1 MLRKIVSLAA
11 LVALSTLSLMPRAA
25 LAQGLPPEDGGFE
38 IETEAAASQ
47 KSFLENISQYV
58 GATLG
63 SNNGTSNAVDKSM
76 SAVSLRVD
84 LPELM
89 GLKFAAA
96 VDVGAYENVYK
107 LELNNNRRET
117 LTGCQANVPTPDL
130 NGGTMTNDEINYFY
144 DNECY
149 YVVDDDGNYLA
160 PEQERVIDDSF
171 AELTEAFVQWEPTS
185 FATIRLGRQP
195 IVLGQFDV
203 FSPLM
208 FTVPMKATGTKTKAS
223 RADFSFPQ
231 DGLQLSLFPL
241 PQLEVS
247 FLAIPEMRMDDAN
260 RNRFE
265 QFAALKGNFINY
277 APNETA
283 NSTLQDMAD
292 NDMSMARIV
301 YYGDRFTLGVS
312 AIEGVEAN
320 EDPRREAR
328 LVSAPCA
335 DFAGG
340 SAPLGSE
347 CNTDPFTAYGLSND
361 EGLRFGESDII
372 AFELSVRLSS
382 KLSFVAE
389 QTIVESQKELGILPF
404 GAKSGERP
412 RVITAAAPAF
422 DPNNPDPYAGTVDL
436 TAFFAQLIADNE
448 GKPYINV
455 DTTMQSVGLIYK
467 GDRWL
472 VNAQVAQR
480 IQEGASAQEE
490 AWRKALDYD
499 TYYGEDTEENGSG
512 ASDII
517 PIVNIVRLLGA
528 EKQGY
533 AGAGFGTFGQ
543 NFGFGAS
550 AGWRFYERLEIGL
563 FGGLALDVN
572 GADEIEAE
580 GYDTPEGDG
589 YFNLGLNYLF

>member
-11 LVALSTLSLMPRAA
+11 LGALSILSILPSGAM
-25 LAQGLPPEDGGFE
+25 AQGLPPEDGGFE
-38 IETEAAASQ
+38 IETEAAAPE
-47 KSFLENISQYV
+47 KSLLENISQYV

-76 SAVSLRVD
+76 SAVSMRFE
-84 LPELM
+84 LPELL

-96 VDVGAYENVYK
+96 VDVGAYENAYK
-107 LELNNNRRET
+107 LELNNNRRQT
-117 LTGCQANVPTPDL
+117 LSECQANVPNADVA
-130 NGGTMTNDEINYFY
+130 GGTLTEEEIDYFY

-149 YVVDDDGNYLA
+149 YVVDDEGNYLA
-160 PEQERVIDDSF
+160 PELERVIDASF

-185 FATIRLGRQP
+185 FATVRLGRQP

-231 DGLQLSLFPL
+231 DGLQLSVFPL

-247 FLAIPEMRMDDAN
+247 FLAIPEMRIDDAN
-260 RNRFE
+260 RKRFE
-265 QFAALKGNFINY
+265 QFSALKGGFINY
-277 APNETA
+277 APGETT
-283 NSTLQDMAD
+283 NTTLQDITD
-292 NDMSMARIV
+292 NDMSMARII
-301 YYGDRFTLGVS
+301 YYGDRFTLGLT

-328 LVSAPCA
+328 LTGAPCA
-335 DFAGG
+335 MFTGG
-340 SAPLGSE
+340 TEPPGSE
-347 CNTDPFTAYGLSND
+347 CETAPFTAYGLSDD

-372 AFELSVRLSS
+372 AFELAVRLSS
-382 KLSFVAE
+382 KLSLVVE

-404 GAKSGERP
+404 GGNAGERP
-412 RVITAAAPAF
+412 RVITGNAPLF
-422 DPNNPDPYAGTVDL
+422 DAGNPDPYAGTVDL
-436 TAFFAQLIADNE
+436 TPFFAALIADNE

-455 DTTMQSVGLIYK
+455 DTTMQSAGLIYK
-467 GDRWL
+467 GERWL
-472 VNAQVAQR
+472 LNAQVAQR
-480 IQEGASAQEE
+480 IQKGASEQEE

-517 PIVNIVRLLGA
+517 PIVNVVRLLGA

-543 NFGFGAS
+543 NFGFGVS

>member
-1 MLRKIVSLAA
+1 MLRKIISLTALAA
-11 LVALSTLSLMPRAA
+11 FSTLSIMPGA

-38 IETEAAASQ
+38 LETEAAAPE

-63 SNNGTSNAVDKSM
+63 SNQGTSNAVDKSM
-76 SAVSLRVD
+76 SAVSMRFE
-84 LPELM
+84 LPEVL

-96 VDVGAYENVYK
+96 VDVGAYENTYK
-107 LELNNNRRET
+107 LELNNNRRQT
-117 LTGCQANVPTPDL
+117 LAGCQENVPNADFAS
-130 NGGTMTNDEINYFY
+130 GTLSNDEIDYFY

-149 YVVDDDGNYLA
+149 YVVDDEGNYLA
-160 PEQERVIDDSF
+160 PEQERIIDDSF
-171 AELTEAFVQWEPTS
+171 AELTEAYVQWEPTS
-185 FATIRLGRQP
+185 FATVRLGRQP

-231 DGLQLSLFPL
+231 DGLQVSLFPL

-265 QFAALKGNFINY
+265 QFASLKGEFINY
-277 APNETA
+277 APGETA
-283 NSTLQDMAD
+283 KSTLQNIVD
-292 NDMSMARIV
+292 NDMSMARIM
-301 YYGDRFTLGVS
+301 YYGNRFTLGLT

-328 LVSAPCA
+328 LTASPCA
-335 DFAGG
+335 AFTGG
-340 SAPLGSE
+340 TALTGSE
-347 CNTDPFTAYGLSND
+347 CDTNSFTAYGLSDD

-372 AFELSVRLSS
+372 AFELAVRLSS
-382 KLSFVAE
+382 KLSFVVE

-412 RVITAAAPAF
+412 RVITAAAPPF

-436 TAFFAQLIADNE
+436 TPFFAELVADNE

-455 DTTMQSVGLIYK
+455 DTTMQSAGLIYK
-467 GDRWL
+467 GERWL
-472 VNAQVAQR
+472 LNAQIAQR
-480 IQEGASAQEE
+480 IQLGASTQEE

-517 PIVNIVRLLGA
+517 PIINAVRLLGA

-543 NFGFGAS
+543 NFGFGVS

-563 FGGLALDVN
+563 FGGMALDVN

>member
-1 MLRKIVSLAA
+1 MLRKIIPLTALAA
-11 LVALSTLSLMPRAA
+11 FSTLSLMPGA

-38 IETEAAASQ
+38 LETEAAAPE

-63 SNNGTSNAVDKSM
+63 SNQGTSNAVDKSM
-76 SAVSLRVD
+76 SAVSMRFE
-84 LPELM
+84 LPEVL

-96 VDVGAYENVYK
+96 VDVGAYENTYK
-107 LELNNNRRET
+107 LELNNNRRQT
-117 LTGCQANVPTPDL
+117 LAGCQENVPNADL
-130 NGGTMTNDEINYFY
+130 ASGTLSNDEIDYFY

-149 YVVDDDGNYLA
+149 YVVDDEGNYLA
-160 PEQERVIDDSF
+160 PEQERIIDDSF
-171 AELTEAFVQWEPTS
+171 AELTEAYVQWEPTS
-185 FATIRLGRQP
+185 FATVRLGRQP

-231 DGLQLSLFPL
+231 DGLQVSLFPL

-265 QFAALKGNFINY
+265 QFASLKGEFINY
-277 APNETA
+277 APGETA
-283 NSTLQDMAD
+283 KSTLQDIAD
-292 NDMSMARIV
+292 NEMSMARIM
-301 YYGDRFTLGVS
+301 YYGNRFTLGLT

-328 LVSAPCA
+328 LTASPCA
-335 DFAGG
+335 AFTGG
-340 SAPLGSE
+340 TALTGSE
-347 CNTDPFTAYGLSND
+347 CDTNSFTAYGLSDD

-372 AFELSVRLSS
+372 AFELAVRLSS
-382 KLSFVAE
+382 KLSFVVE

-412 RVITAAAPAF
+412 RVITAAAPPF
-422 DPNNPDPYAGTVDL
+422 DPNSPDPYAGTVDL
-436 TAFFAQLIADNE
+436 TPFFAELVADNE

-455 DTTMQSVGLIYK
+455 DTTMQSAGLIYK
-467 GDRWL
+467 GERWL
-472 VNAQVAQR
+472 LNAQIAQR
-480 IQEGASAQEE
+480 IQLGASTQEE

-517 PIVNIVRLLGA
+517 PIINAVRLLGA

-543 NFGFGAS
+543 NFGFGVS

-563 FGGLALDVN
+563 FGGMALDVN